1 MRVPQACLGFVAL
14 LGVTVLVRAEGP
26 PPEPRTALVVGNA
39 DYSYGPLRNPI
50 NDAEAVAKALDQAG
64 FEVTLETDADQ
75 AKMEQAIR
83 AFGDELKA
91 KGGVGL
97 FYFSGH
103 GAQIS
108 GENYLLP
115 VGGHIAGPEDIKT
128 GAVTATE
135 IVDAMA
141 TAHNDLNIVILD
153 ACRNNPIDPNGSR
166 GLWRI
171 ASNAS
176 LFVCLRDLAWQR
188 GA

>member
-26 PPEPRTALVVGNA
+26 PPEPHTALVVGNA

-64 FEVTLETDADQ
+64 FEVTLQTDADQ
-75 AKMEQAIR
+75 AKMGQAIR

-103 GAQIS
+103 ARRSAARTICCQLQGLSQSA
-108 GENYLLP
+108 
-115 VGGHIAGPEDIKT
+115 
-128 GAVTATE
+128 
-135 IVDAMA
+135 
-141 TAHNDLNIVILD
+141 
-153 ACRNNPIDPNGSR
+153 SR
-166 GLWRI
+166 RSAI
-171 ASNAS
+171 H
-176 LFVCLRDLAWQR
+176 
-188 GA
+188 